1 MSRMTAADYLMIADE
16 AELSLSNA
24 EVSPYHDALDRSKC
38 SVTVSDGDDGLI
50 AVRIVFS
57 GLLSKVP
64 RKSNGAVIHRR
75 KDGKPFVSTDPKVTA
90 QCRAMA
96 SLYRAGVADLGYVP
110 RFRQEKVHV
119 QVWLANRAG
128 IWDSHNTPKAIGD
141 FLQEVK
147 LVDNDTNAQIWAM
160 KKDYIVTER
169 ESTTEIMVV
178 KWDYGCTKIAA
189 FNDHIMGLFRGK
201 R

>member
-1 MSRMTAADYLMIADE
+1 MRMTAADYLAIADE
-16 AELSLSNA
+16 SELTLSSS
-24 EVSPYHDALDRSKC
+24 EVSPYHDALDRSSCK
-38 SVTVSDGDDGLI
+38 VTVSDGDEGLI
-50 AVRIVFS
+50 AVRISFG

-64 RKSNGAVIHRR
+64 RKSNGAVIHKRR
-75 KDGKPFVSTDPKVTA
+75 DGRPFVATDPKVTA

-96 SLYRAGVADLGYVP
+96 SLYRGAVADEGYVP
-110 RFRQEKVHV
+110 RFRGEKVHV

-147 LVDNDTNAQIWAM
+147 LVDNDTSAQIWAI
-160 KKDYIVTER
+160 KKDFIVSER

-178 KWDYGCTKIAA
+178 KWDYICTQVAS
-189 FNDHIMGLFRGK
+189 FNSKMMGLFKG
-201 R
+201 